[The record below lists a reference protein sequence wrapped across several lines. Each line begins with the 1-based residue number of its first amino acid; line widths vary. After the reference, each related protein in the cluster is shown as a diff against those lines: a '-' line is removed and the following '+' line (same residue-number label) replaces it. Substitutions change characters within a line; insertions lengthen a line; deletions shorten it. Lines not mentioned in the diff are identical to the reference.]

1 VSRLPKMR
9 SVSPLSAIDQEGS
22 HIANIDEWTSS
33 IVAQAIK
40 DGIEQVQ
47 GMLQAAKDAL
57 DNLQSQTQALK
68 G

>member
-9 SVSPLSAIDQEGS
+9 SVSPLAAIDQEGS

-33 IVAQAIK
+33 IAAQAIK